1 MLLGVGFSRLFCL
14 WTVGKDPSPIWVAL
28 PRVPM
33 ILPNT
38 LGSFSTTELPR
49 LCPELLSWLRASR
62 PRVKTRSEYVARLLV
77 LQGAA
82 EACYGLYGLDLFCAP
97 KSAAARARKHAI
109 KERVCRGAVM
119 TGYVRECR
127 YSIRGL
133 AAQARDL
140 TPSPRAQ

>member
-1 MLLGVGFSRLFCL
+1 
-14 WTVGKDPSPIWVAL
+14 
-28 PRVPM
+28 M
-33 ILPNT
+33 IERAGR
-38 LGSFSTTELPR
+38 GSNA
-49 LCPELLSWLRASR
+49 RASLY
-62 PRVKTRSEYVARLLV
+62 S
-77 LQGAA
+77 LQLWNYGAA
-82 EACYGLYGLDLFCAP
+82 EACYGLCGLNLFCAP

-127 YSIRGL
+127 YSIGAL